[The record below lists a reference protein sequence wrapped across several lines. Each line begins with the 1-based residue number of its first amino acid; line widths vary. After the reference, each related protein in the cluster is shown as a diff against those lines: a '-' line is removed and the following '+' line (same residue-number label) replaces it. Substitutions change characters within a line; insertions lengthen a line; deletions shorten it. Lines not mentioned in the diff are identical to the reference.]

1 MKYIITEAQHKL
13 LIENKYL
20 KSDNPIIFMI
30 DNIIGKDEYED
41 WWMLSPGERA
51 DFKIEFQV
59 GASALWYKGDN
70 IVGTIYID
78 ITNLVYGDAIED
90 YWLVAQ
96 SREDIPD
103 TAWDFLDAKIIAK
116 LKNWLPEIN
125 VDIEFI
131 Y

>member
-20 KSDNPIIFMI
+20 KSDNPLIDAI
-30 DNIIGKDEYED
+30 DNIIGEDEYAD
-41 WWMLSPGERA
+41 SWMLSKNEKA
-51 DFKIEFQV
+51 DFKITYKV
-59 GASALWYKGDN
+59 GASALWYKGNN

-78 ITNLVYGDAIED
+78 ITNLVYGNAMED

-96 SREDIPD
+96 SRDDIPD
-103 TAWDFLDAKIIAK
+103 TGWAYLDSKILDK
-116 LKNWLPEIN
+116 LNNWLPEIN